1 MGVTHDMMTVGHLM
15 NKEVQTIND
24 EATVQEAARKM
35 KEKKIGS
42 LLVEKKGQ
50 IAGIITETDIVRKAV
65 AQGLDLKKK
74 TVGSLMSS
82 PVITLDQQ
90 RSPRDAY
97 DLMGENGVRHLGVT
111 QNGKIVGIVSV
122 RDLLTFFKGQSEPKM
137 GID

>member
-1 MGVTHDMMTVGHLM
+1 MGVSHYMMTVGHLM
-15 NKEVQTIND
+15 NKDVQTIHS

-42 LLVEKKGQ
+42 LLVEKEGQ
-50 IAGIITETDIVRKAV
+50 IAGVLTETDIVRKAV

-90 RSPRDAY
+90 RSPRDAH
-97 DLMGENGVRHLGVT
+97 DLMGEHGVRHLGVT

-122 RDLLTFFKGQSEPKM
+122 RDLLIFFKGQSEPKM